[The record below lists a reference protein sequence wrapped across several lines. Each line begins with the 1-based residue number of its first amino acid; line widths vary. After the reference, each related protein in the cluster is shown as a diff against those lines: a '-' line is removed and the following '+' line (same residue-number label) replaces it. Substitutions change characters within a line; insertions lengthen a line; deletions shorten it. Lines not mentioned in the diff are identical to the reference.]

1 VTMSERNVEVI
12 RSEIATERQR
22 LDDDLK
28 ALQTEIRSIALFVA
42 AGLVVVGVVTWHK
55 SVKKGVGTI
64 FKVVR

>member
-1 VTMSERNVEVI
+1 MSERNVEVI

-42 AGLVVVGVVTWHK
+42 AGLVVVGVVTWRK
-55 SVKKGVGTI
+55 SVKKGVGAI
-64 FKVVR
+64 FKVAQ

>member
-1 VTMSERNVEVI
+1 MSERNVEVI

-42 AGLVVVGVVTWHK
+42 AGLVVVGVVTWRK
-55 SVKKGVGTI
+55 SVKKGVEAI
-64 FKVVR
+64 FKVAR